1 MNLKRETSVKKHLKK
16 KVTQSELQL
25 SLLCIIPVLLV
36 FVFNYLP
43 MGGLVLAF
51 KRFDYSKGIFGSE
64 WVGLQNFKVFV
75 GSNEF
80 FKITWNTISLN
91 AMFIIFGLIAA
102 IIVAV
107 LLFEMKSRLAT
118 KTFQTVLITPNFLSW
133 VVVAYMAYAILHTE
147 YGSLNKILSC
157 LGFEKVDWYSTPKAW
172 PVILTVAS
180 IWKNVGMDSIIYYAA
195 LMGVDESLF
204 EAAKLDGANKYKQ
217 VIHIMVPS
225 LLPLMTILTIL
236 KIGNIFRAD
245 FGLFYQ
251 VTRDVGVLYE
261 TTDVID
267 TYIFRTMKVVGDMG
281 LSSAVGLLQSVVG
294 FVLVMA
300 TNYAAKKIDPERSLF

>member
-1 MNLKRETSVKKHLKK
+1 MNLKREISVKKHLRKK
-16 KVTQSELQL
+16 MTQSELQL

-43 MGGLVLAF
+43 MGGLVMAF
-51 KRFDYSKGIFGSE
+51 KRFDYSKGIFGSD

-91 AMFIIFGLIAA
+91 ALFIVFGLIAA

-147 YGSLNKILSC
+147 HGSLNKILSS
-157 LGFEKVDWYSTPKAW
+157 LGLEKVDWYSSPKAW

-204 EAAKLDGANKYKQ
+204 EAAKLDGANKFKQ
-217 VIHIMVPS
+217 VIHIMIPS

-267 TYIFRTMKVVGDMG
+267 TYIFRTMRVLGDMG

-294 FVLVMA
+294 FVMVMA
-300 TNYAAKKIDPERSLF
+300 TNYVAKKIDPERSLF